1 MPAMD
6 GQMAGQ
12 NGLTFFEEPHGYPDP
27 AGNCNSVCLNKRV
40 FFMSN
45 FLKGLNAPPKQAT
58 LPTI

>member
-27 AGNCNSVCLNKRV
+27 AGNCNSVCLKKRV

-45 FLKGLNAPPKQAT
+45 FLKGLNTPP
-58 LPTI
+58 